1 MRKENILWLFLVGAI
16 IFASG
21 YRLPS
26 NFEKRPLDVWAFRS
40 VLDLQ
45 PRMLTVALDSECYIA
60 YDLAHC
66 KLYKAWKGGVSLEGA
81 AYNDQKD
88 IQPSSWGTPY
98 FLDTLHNQKWQVNMK
113 GKSVF
118 SNAIYEGY
126 TLKNNKIFFLWFFFF
141 YS

>member
-1 MRKENILWLFLVGAI
+1 MSKENILWLFLLGAI
-16 IFASG
+16 IFTSG

-60 YDLAHC
+60 YDLAQC

-98 FLDTLHNQKWQVNMK
+98 FLDTLHNQKWEVKGK
-113 GKSVF
+113 GKSG
-118 SNAIYEGY
+118 I
-126 TLKNNKIFFLWFFFF
+126 
-141 YS
+141 